1 MVDVKLFTLLKVYET
16 GNYTRAAEKLSLT
29 QPAVSQHIKQ
39 IERELGTV
47 VFDRSG
53 GKIRPTP
60 EGKLVIQYAERVV
73 SLYENLQ
80 RALEDKRKSIDRLCV
95 GITHTSES
103 NIVTEVLAANG
114 SQVEYDQVLFRIATQ
129 ASA

>member
-60 EGKLVIQYAERVV
+60 RGNARHSVCGTR
-73 SLYENLQ
+73 
-80 RALEDKRKSIDRLCV
+80 
-95 GITHTSES
+95 
-103 NIVTEVLAANG
+103 
-114 SQVEYDQVLFRIATQ
+114 RIAV
-129 ASA
+129 